1 MTKEQKRRQQLQSNL
16 RSSTVRFLNPPDGAM
31 PIDQNLLFEALTDG
45 GCEFC
50 GDEIENGPL
59 CAKEDEYHYCARAR
73 KMETERGLP

>member
-50 GDEIENGPL
+50 GGNVFPALKGGDFL
-59 CAKEDEYHYCARAR
+59 
-73 KMETERGLP
+73 